1 MSTRHRR
8 QLSPRAVIAVTVA
21 TALLGAGTA
30 LAAPQQDRPAGA
42 RPDTDSA
49 SVPNPIVTGPIQH
62 GIRGGAYNRS
72 RFPLT
77 HGYVEQEFF
86 FQGVARAADGTT
98 APYKSRILV
107 RRPSD
112 PRHFNGSVILDWT
125 NVTVPDDTDVG
136 WLPMHT
142 TIMDRGFVYVAV
154 AAQELSIEASPIA
167 LKQYDPVRY
176 GSLSHPGD
184 TYSFDI
190 FSQAAEA
197 VLEKIEP
204 NDSTPHAKGVVL
216 GDLLPEVTRRI
227 GIGASQSGSRL
238 HDYINDWAAKA
249 GVFEGFIPE
258 LADPTGIN
266 RDLVPILW
274 LNSQSEV
281 KPTTVEPDSGMFR
294 FWEMSGSAHAPHDY
308 SQYQNSGYV
317 YHETNGNVD
326 IYDRDEGVAWGY
338 QNKPGDCGL
347 NNYEPG
353 YEYSAAL
360 VALDNWVR
368 TGVAPPKDPATRA
381 DRKGGTLHYDDMSN
395 LVGGI
400 RSPIIDVPIA
410 KYYAGQAP
418 TGGSPCSQTGAVP
431 LVGGNEMMTAV
442 ELTAKYGSSQT
453 YADDFEQQIEA
464 ALDRGWLLP
473 EGAADMRH
481 RLREATAY
489 VAAAIGS
496 ERRPGGETWEGR
508 AAGRPTLAAIVRR
521 LCNGAHR

>member
-1 MSTRHRR
+1 MSTPHRR
-8 QLSPRAVIAVTVA
+8 RVSARAVIAVTVA
-21 TALLGAGTA
+21 TAMLGAGTA
-30 LAAPQQDRPAGA
+30 LAAPHKDRPAGA
-42 RPDTDSA
+42 VPDRDSA

-112 PRHFNGSVILDWT
+112 PQHFNGSVILDWT

-142 TIMDRGFVYVAV
+142 TLMNRGFAYVAV
-154 AAQELSIEASPIA
+154 AAQRLAIEASPIA

-184 TYSFDI
+184 DYSFDI

-197 VLEKIEP
+197 VLDP
-204 NDSTPHAKGVVL
+204 VVL
-216 GDLLPEVTRRI
+216 EGLRSKVVRRI
-227 GIGASQSGSRL
+227 AIGASQSGGRL
-238 HDYINDWAAKA
+238 KTYINDFAPKA
-249 GVFEGFIPE
+249 RVFEGFMPE
-258 LADPTGIN
+258 ISGPDGLN
-266 RDLVPILW
+266 RKLVPILW

-281 KPTTVEPDSGMFR
+281 KATTVPPDSGLFR
-294 FWEMSGSAHAPHDY
+294 FWEMAGSAHAPHDY
-308 SQYQNSGYV
+308 SQFQNSGYV
-317 YHETNGNVD
+317 YHETNGVVD

-360 VALDNWVR
+360 VAIDDWVR
-368 TGVAPPKDPATRA
+368 TGVAPPVDPRTRA

-410 KYYAGQAP
+410 KYYAGTPP
-418 TGGSPCSQTGAVP
+418 TGGSPCSQTGALA
-431 LVGGNEMMTAV
+431 LVGGNEMMTAA
-442 ELTAKYGSSQT
+442 ELEAKYGTSAK
-453 YADDFEQQIEA
+453 YA
-464 ALDRGWLLP
+464 ALFEKSIRSALANGWLLP

-481 RLREATAY
+481 RLREAKAY
-489 VAAAIGS
+489 VATAL
-496 ERRPGGETWEGR
+496 GE
-508 AAGRPTLAAIVRR
+508 
-521 LCNGAHR
+521 

>member
-1 MSTRHRR
+1 MTGRASGGLT
-8 QLSPRAVIAVTVA
+8 RAVVGAALAVGLI
-21 TALLGAGTA
+21 TAGSA
-30 LAAPQQDRPAGA
+30 LAASNPDGNPNGNGPAAGSQ
-42 RPDTDSA
+42 RDVDSPT
-49 SVPNPIVTGPIQH
+49 VPNPIVTGPIQG

-77 HGYVEQEFF
+77 DGYVEQEYF

-112 PRHFNGSVILDWT
+112 PSHFNGSVILDWD

-136 WLPMHT
+136 WLPMHN
-142 TIMDRGFVYVAV
+142 TIMKRGFVYVAV
-154 AAQELSIEASPIA
+154 AAQQLSIEASPIA

-184 TYSFDI
+184 DYSFDI

-197 VLEKIEP
+197 VIEKIEP
-204 NDSTPHAKGVVL
+204 NDTNPNAKGVVL

-238 HDYINDWAAKA
+238 HDYINSWAAKA

-258 LADPTGIN
+258 LASPTGIN
-266 RDLVPILW
+266 RELVPILW

-281 KPTTVEPDSGMFR
+281 KPTTVEPDSGLFR
-294 FWEMSGSAHAPHDY
+294 MWEMSGSAHAPHDY

-326 IYDRDEGVAWGY
+326 TYDRDEGVAWGY

-360 VALDNWVR
+360 VTIDDWVR
-368 TGVAPPKDPATRA
+368 TGQAPPINSATRA
-381 DRKGGTLHYDDMSN
+381 DRKGGALHYDDMSN

-410 KYYAGQAP
+410 KYYAGVAP
-418 TGGSPCSQTGAVP
+418 PNGSTCSQTGALP
-431 LVGGNEMMTAV
+431 LVGGNEMMTAA
-442 ELTAKYGSSQT
+442 ELKAKYGTSAK
-453 YADDFEQQIEA
+453 YAARFEA
-464 ALDRGWLLP
+464 ALKSAVAHGWVLP
-473 EGAADMRH
+473 EGAADMRR
-481 RLREATAY
+481 RLPAAKAY

-496 ERRPGGETWEGR
+496 
-508 AAGRPTLAAIVRR
+508 
-521 LCNGAHR
+521 